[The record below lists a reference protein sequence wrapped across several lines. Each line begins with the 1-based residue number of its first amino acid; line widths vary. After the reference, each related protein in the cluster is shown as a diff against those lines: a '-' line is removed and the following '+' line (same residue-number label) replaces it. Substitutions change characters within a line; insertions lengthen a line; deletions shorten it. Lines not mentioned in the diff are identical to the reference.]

1 MAKHGIGDPRDL
13 RIALAMNRRQTIVLG
28 ICCCAAVVH
37 VGTAVLRLG
46 AFLPFP
52 QSVDFSAF
60 YAAAHALRQG
70 SFTHGLSA
78 DWLSALQHQVAIPSL
93 PRRSTTRRLAVAA
106 ATAHLRTVPHRCLA
120 MVASQSGA
128 TRLVRVETCQHCRN

>member
-70 SFTHGLSA
+70 LSPYGLSA
-78 DWLSALQHQVAIPSL
+78 DWLSALQHQVAIPFSPPPIYNPPGRSCYNRSL
-93 PRRSTTRRLAVAA
+93 TY
-106 ATAHLRTVPHRCLA
+106 TVPHRC
-120 MVASQSGA
+120 SYSCFSIWGYSSGA
-128 TRLVRVETCQHCRN
+128 G